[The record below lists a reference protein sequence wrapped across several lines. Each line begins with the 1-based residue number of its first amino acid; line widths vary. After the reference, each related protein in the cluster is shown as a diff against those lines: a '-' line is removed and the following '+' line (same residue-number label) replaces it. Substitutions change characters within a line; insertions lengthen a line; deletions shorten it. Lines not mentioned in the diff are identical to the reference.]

1 MYELR
6 VQKKL
11 SSLNGCVLR
20 EVCAE
25 RKENVS
31 HKEYLPWLTVRKS
44 EYPELFAS
52 LLGVF

>member
-11 SSLNGCVLR
+11 CSKNGRVLR

-25 RKENVS
+25 SKGNVS
-31 HKEYLPWLTVRKS
+31 HKEYLPWLTVRKFG
-44 EYPELFAS
+44 YPELFAS
-52 LLGVF
+52 LLGVL